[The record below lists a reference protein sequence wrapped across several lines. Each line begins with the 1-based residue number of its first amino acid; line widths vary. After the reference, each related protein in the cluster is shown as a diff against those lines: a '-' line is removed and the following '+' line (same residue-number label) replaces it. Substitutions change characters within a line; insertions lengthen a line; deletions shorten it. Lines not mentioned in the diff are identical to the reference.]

1 MFEFNFHNVISLRFL
16 LPSWSRVVFLAFLRG
31 KSGVRRNAQVKERFN
46 YKGNISTHSM
56 QCTFHSFFILLTFYY
71 NVAMVILYLFSTKQ
85 VVTLSSHSS
94 LITGFVTRVTR
105 RVSLVDQELF
115 TLSEHLSSHPLLS
128 GVARSFVS
136 CVVFCRSLFVLF
148 LLVIVVSF
156 LRFTTSDFSIGIFK
170 LFLSVPINQTQ

>member
-1 MFEFNFHNVISLRFL
+1 
-16 LPSWSRVVFLAFLRG
+16 
-31 KSGVRRNAQVKERFN
+31 
-46 YKGNISTHSM
+46 M

>member
-1 MFEFNFHNVISLRFL
+1 
-16 LPSWSRVVFLAFLRG
+16 
-31 KSGVRRNAQVKERFN
+31 
-46 YKGNISTHSM
+46 M

-156 LRFTTSDFSIGIFK
+156 LRFTTSDLRLLISPLVSSNSSC
-170 LFLSVPINQTQ
+170 LFL